1 MEENWV
7 DQDMSSEVICL
18 VMISQKAMLKTK
30 GDSENFEQNFLPV
43 KGPEKRIRGRS
54 SYYQK
59 HPVPTIPIF
68 SLAKVRWMYFKYISN
83 ITFPYGFVFPSIL
96 PFEGAQHLNVDERQI

>member
-1 MEENWV
+1 MHWGSLYTKKLVGIVWLNCGVGQTKKYMDFCKMEENWV

-59 HPVPTIPIF
+59 PPTKRALNCANDSNLF
-68 SLAKVRWMYFKYISN
+68 S
-83 ITFPYGFVFPSIL
+83 G
-96 PFEGAQHLNVDERQI
+96 